1 MKKLFA
7 ALATVAFAGTVF
19 AQTGAPA
26 AASATPSK
34 SEPAQA
40 QASVHK
46 DKTDVQSG
54 AHKSA
59 AKGTHHKAK
68 ATPDTTKSAGATGT
82 ASPAAGAAKTATPD
96 NSKKQ

>member
-7 ALATVAFAGTVF
+7 ALASVAFVGTVF

-40 QASVHK
+40 QASAHK
-46 DKTDVQSG
+46 DKADVHTG
-54 AHKSA
+54 THKST

-68 ATPDTTKSAGATGT
+68 ATTDMAKSTDTTGAT
-82 ASPAAGAAKTATPD
+82 AGAAKTAAPD